1 MREHYRSRD
10 LRSKLTTSLVKS
22 MIPIVKISDK
32 LLKLKSNSKSASET
46 NVSSKQAS
54 KEIQVSSSPT
64 QSKSEGFYIG
74 MWLYICS
81 AFPLKTKMSRQT
93 KFRER
98 ESDIEWKLNPQL
110 FERLIFLRSIPSVDL
125 SASIV
130 K

>member
-1 MREHYRSRD
+1 
-10 LRSKLTTSLVKS
+10 

-32 LLKLKSNSKSASET
+32 LKLKSDPKSASET

-64 QSKSEGFYIG
+64 QSKSEGFYMG

-93 KFRER
+93 K
-98 ESDIEWKLNPQL
+98 SLGKGNLTEWKLNP
-110 FERLIFLRSIPSVDL
+110 
-125 SASIV
+125 
-130 K
+130 